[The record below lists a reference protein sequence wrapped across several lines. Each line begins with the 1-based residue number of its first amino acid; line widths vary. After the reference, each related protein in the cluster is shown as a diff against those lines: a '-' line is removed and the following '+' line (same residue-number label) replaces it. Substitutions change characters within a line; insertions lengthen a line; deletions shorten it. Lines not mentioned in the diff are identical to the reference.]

1 MCATD
6 QGLFKYAAM
15 ICFSVFLTSLL
26 IKSGNGIKNVDNFC
40 FFFSKGATDFQNL
53 LAIWRKYNGQLQDA
67 NVSTNGAVKWAGKV
81 NQLINQGIMGCM
93 LFTYWGYII
102 GDRA

>member
-1 MCATD
+1 
-6 QGLFKYAAM
+6 M

-26 IKSGNGIKNVDNFC
+26 IKSGNGIKNVDDFC
-40 FFFSKGATDFQNL
+40 FFFFKEATDFQNL

-93 LFTYWGYII
+93 LFTCWGYII
-102 GDRA
+102 GDRVIT